1 MARIFGEAFTKPGY
15 SMEDF
20 LDHTYGTVR
29 RSSFVF
35 FVRALRI
42 LQLIDTEVK
51 RKIKKEPALAME
63 LRKDLFPES
72 DAPEMDAGVS
82 GRDAV
87 SELWVFA

>member
-35 FVRALRI
+35 CVWALKI